1 MVERQDRLER
11 CLSALELRIL
21 WNALSVLVDEAKRM
35 LAEAQYRRMLAE
47 AQYRETRPR
56 QGRLR

>member
-35 LAEAQYRRMLAE
+35 LAEAQYR
-47 AQYRETRPR
+47 ETRPR